1 MRAVH
6 GRRQTDTSDE
16 ISLGTVARAV
26 WRNKRAIIG
35 PTLLIAVA
43 AFVAVNLISPRYKS
57 EARVLVEGRE
67 NIFLRPEA
75 EKQMMER
82 GTVDPETVTSQ
93 VQLVLSRDLAREV
106 IKELNLAE
114 LPEFNAALKE
124 FSPLQMLRTIGIL
137 RDPMSMTLE
146 ERVLAAYYERL
157 QAFAV
162 DKSRVIS
169 IEFQSADP
177 ELAPKVANLVA
188 EKYLTFQQVAKQD
201 QARAAS
207 KWLSGELEKLRDK
220 VSEAEAKAE
229 EYRAKSN
236 LFVGSNNTSLSNQ
249 QLTELNAQVSAARAQ
264 KADAEARAGLIRE
277 TLRNGQSLESSDI
290 VNSELI
296 RRLSEQR
303 VTLRAQ
309 LAEQSSTL
317 LPQHPRIREMRA
329 QVNDLDQQIRSEGER
344 LARSLENE
352 AKVAGARLETLSA
365 TLDQA
370 KRQTASTSEQD
381 VQLRALEREAK
392 AQKDLFESY
401 LAKFRE
407 ATARDSIAAAPA
419 DARIISRAVVSNIP
433 FYPKKV
439 PIVLIATV
447 GTFSLAMAFVVT
459 GALLGGETQRPAPVQ
474 VQATPQA
481 APQAAP
487 QAPVAAQ
494 PAAAK
499 TAAAKTAAAKT
510 AAPKTW
516 RSRLPTAANVP
527 PPKPAPAP
535 GTTIDAIAASLQQA
549 GEAGRCVAV
558 IGAARDIGTTLSA
571 IALSRQ
577 LAQTSRVILI
587 DLAFGGPNIEVIS
600 SDPSAPGIAELV
612 RGEASFGDIIT
623 RDRATRLHL
632 VAAGQLGNDAER
644 IFVSDMLWAALVALA
659 QSYDHLVIDAG
670 AQSET
675 SLQPI
680 AQAAPWAVLV
690 GGVTTTAPTM
700 AALSEELTAAG
711 FSEVSMLTGPP
722 PALEPASVQ
731 SAA

>member
-26 WRNKRAIIG
+26 WRNKRSIIG
-35 PTLLIAVA
+35 PTLLIAAA
-43 AFVAVNLISPRYKS
+43 AFVAVNLITPRYKS

-75 EKQMMER
+75 EKTMMDR

-124 FSPLQMLRTIGIL
+124 FSPLQVLRTIGIL

-157 QAFAV
+157 QAFAL

-177 ELAPKVANLVA
+177 ELAPKVANLIA

-201 QARAAS
+201 QARSAS
-207 KWLSGELEKLRDK
+207 KWLSGELENLRNK
-220 VSEAEAKAE
+220 VSEAEGKVE

-236 LFVGSNNTSLSNQ
+236 LFFGSGTVTLSNQ
-249 QLTELNAQVSAARAQ
+249 QLTDLNTQVSAARAQ
-264 KADAEARAGLIRE
+264 KADSEARARLIRE
-277 TLRNGQSLESSDI
+277 AVVSGQPIESSDI

-370 KRQTASTSEQD
+370 KRQSASTSEQD

-392 AQKDLFESY
+392 AQRDLFESY
-401 LAKFRE
+401 LAKYRE

-459 GALLGGETQRPAPVQ
+459 GALLSGDSGRPAPLQ
-474 VQATPQA
+474 IDTTPVQARTE
-481 APQAAP
+481 AAP
-487 QAPVAAQ
+487 QAPVAPQ
-494 PAAAK
+494 PAATK
-499 TAAAKTAAAKT
+499 TS
-510 AAPKTW
+510 
-516 RSRLPTAANVP
+516 RSRLPAAANVP
-527 PPKPAPAP
+527 PPPKAAPPP
-535 GTTIDAIAASLQQA
+535 GTPIDAIAASLQQS
-549 GEAGRCVAV
+549 GDAGRCVAI
-558 IGAARDIGTTLSA
+558 IGAARDVGTTLSA
-571 IALSRQ
+571 IALSRE
-577 LAQTSRVILI
+577 LAQTSRVILV
-587 DLAFGGPNIEVIS
+587 DLAFAGPNIEVIS

-632 VAAGQLGNDAER
+632 VAAGQLGNDAEG
-644 IFVSDMLWAALVALA
+644 IFVSQMLWAAIGALA

-675 SLQPI
+675 SLQSI
-680 AQAAPWAVLV
+680 AQAAPWVVLV
-690 GGVTTTAPTM
+690 GGVATA
-700 AALSEELTAAG
+700 AGALNARSEELAAAG
-711 FSEVSMLTGPP
+711 FAQVSVLSGPP